1 MITVVCGKSISQT
14 KINCQQK
21 YNESVNNA
29 FLSKLSDVDAFY
41 GDRVVLTILLKDA
54 RWQVEWF
61 GFNDK
66 FGWSLIN
73 PDNSRYNIVSVGN
86 VRSVIVDDIGEEDLS
101 KVACVVNKGADVS
114 NCKVCLKRKEGD
126 EKDYN
131 VDSIGRLLANK
142 LKMAENGS

>member
-1 MITVVCGKSISQT
+1 MKVSKF
-14 KINCQQK
+14 
-21 YNESVNNA
+21 ELR
-29 FLSKLSDVDAFY
+29 FLSFFS
-41 GDRVVLTILLKDA
+41 G
-54 RWQVEWF
+54 
-61 GFNDK
+61 
-66 FGWSLIN
+66 
-73 PDNSRYNIVSVGN
+73 
-86 VRSVIVDDIGEEDLS
+86 SVIVDDIGEEDLS